1 MTDYT
6 KLYETACLNSD
17 RKQQS
22 ELLNKHGNK
31 IDFDSMPIINLSD
44 ACAVGNLTLVKSII
58 DNNKNNTNFSVYF
71 CDDYSFRTACYN
83 GHLEV
88 AKWLLSNY
96 PNIKV
101 FDNFND
107 NLFQSVCSNGHLDVA
122 KWLYSMNSTKVTDN
136 FQSAFNSACCTGHL
150 DIIKWI
156 LSIKKV
162 DTTTG
167 LRWATERGHTD
178 IVNFLKNF

>member
-6 KLYETACLNSD
+6 QLYEIACLKSD
-17 RKQQS
+17 RKKQC
-22 ELLNKHGNK
+22 ELLNNHGCK
-31 IDFDSMPIINLSD
+31 INFDSMPIINLLD
-44 ACAVGNLTLVKSII
+44 ACTSGNLMLVKSII
-58 DNNKNNTNFSVYF
+58 ENNKNNTNFSVHF
-71 CDDYSFRTACYN
+71 CDDYSFRTACCN

-107 NLFQSVCSNGHLDVA
+107 NLFQSVCMHSHLNVA
-122 KWLYSMNSTKVTDN
+122 KWLYSMNSKVTDN
-136 FQSAFNSACCTGHL
+136 FQSAFNSACCTNRL
-150 DIIKWI
+150 NIVKWI

-167 LRWATERGHTD
+167 LSWATEKGHTD
-178 IVNFLKNF
+178 VANFLKKF

>member
-1 MTDYT
+1 
-6 KLYETACLNSD
+6 
-17 RKQQS
+17 
-22 ELLNKHGNK
+22 
-31 IDFDSMPIINLSD
+31 MPIIHLLD
-44 ACAVGNLTLVKSII
+44 ACALGNLTLVKSII
-58 DNNKNNTNFSVYF
+58 DNNKNNTNFSVHF
-71 CDDYSFRTACYN
+71 CDDYSFRTACCN

-107 NLFQSVCSNGHLDVA
+107 NFFQSVCSYGHLDVA
-122 KWLYSMNSTKVTDN
+122 KWLYSINPKVTDN
-136 FQSAFNSACCTGHL
+136 FQTAFNTSCSAGCL

-167 LRWATERGHTD
+167 LRWATERGYTD
-178 IVNFLKNF
+178 IVNFVKNF

>member
-17 RKQQS
+17 RKKQC
-22 ELLNKHGNK
+22 ELLNNHGSK
-31 IDFDSMPIINLSD
+31 IDFDSMPIIHLLD
-44 ACAVGNLTLVKSII
+44 ACALGNLTLVKSII
-58 DNNKNNTNFSVYF
+58 DNNKNNTNFSVHF
-71 CDDYSFRTACYN
+71 CDDYSFRTACCN

-107 NLFQSVCSNGHLDVA
+107 NFFQSVCSYGHLDVA
-122 KWLYSMNSTKVTDN
+122 KWLYSINPKVTDN
-136 FQSAFNSACCTGHL
+136 FQTAFNTSCSAGCL

-167 LRWATERGHTD
+167 LRWATERGYTD
-178 IVNFLKNF
+178 IVNFVKNF